1 MGAAML
7 GDLVLGVIGGSGQ
20 LGCAI
25 IQGLVGAKALSAER
39 IFVANRS
46 GVRGDLPDGV
56 RLVSDIDE
64 MVGACDAILLSVP
77 PANATALRLRAE
89 GKLVLSVMA
98 GVSLAQMAEIAGHD
112 RVIRAMSSPAAA
124 GRLAYSPYML
134 GAGAQGDGAVAEE
147 LFGAIGKTDALTDE
161 AQLDVF
167 TAITGPVPGFVALFA
182 DAMISFAREQSVDAD
197 VAERAVRQLFLA
209 AGSEMGAEGP
219 SPAKQVQWMIDYAG
233 TTAAGLETMKAAGIE
248 RVVHEGLEAAVEKSR
263 RIANHT

>member
-1 MGAAML
+1 MFDGII
-7 GDLVLGVIGGSGQ
+7 LGVIGGSGQ

-25 IQGLVGAKALSAER
+25 IQGLISAEALPAEQ
-39 IFVANRS
+39 ILVSNRS
-46 GVRGDLPDGV
+46 GDRGDLPDAV

-64 MVGACDAILLSVP
+64 MVAACNVILLSVP
-77 PANATALRLRAE
+77 PANATALRLQAD

-98 GVSLAQMAEIAGHD
+98 GVTLVQMAEIAGHD

-134 GAGAQGDGAVAEE
+134 GAGAQDDGAVAED
-147 LFGAIGKTDALTDE
+147 LFSAIGQTDALSEE

-182 DAMISFAREQSVDAD
+182 DTMVEFAQEQGVDAE

-209 AGSEMGAEGP
+209 AGHEMGAGGP
-219 SPAKQVQWMIDYAG
+219 SPAEQVQWMIDYAG
-233 TTAAGLETMKAAGIE
+233 TTAAGLEAMKAAGIE
-248 RVVHEGLEAAVEKSR
+248 RVVREGLTAAVEKTR
-263 RIANHT
+263 RIANDT